1 MGLEFSECHFDRVEI
16 GAVWRSEEEPCA
28 SGFEYGLGFF
38 AFVAGEI
45 VEDNY
50 IARLEGR
57 GELGFDV
64 GFEGRAVH
72 GAVDDPWRSQSIT
85 TQGSDKGL
93 GFPVTKGRS
102 RLQALITA
110 RPSP

>member
-28 SGFEYGLGFF
+28 SGLEYGLGFF

-45 VEDNY
+45 VEDNDV
-50 IARLEGR
+50 AGLEGR
-57 GELGFDV
+57 GELGFDI
-64 GFEGRAVH
+64 GLKGCSVH
-72 GAVDDPWRSQSIT
+72 GAVDDPWRSQSVT
-85 TQGSDKGL
+85 SQGSDKGL
-93 GFPVTKGRS
+93 CFPVTKGRS
-102 RLQALITA
+102 RLQALVAA